1 VADLASAP
9 PGFVELGRKLFAR
22 DCAFLWSATSVAQV
36 PPPVAPEIAFAG
48 RSNVGKSSLLNALT
62 ARKAL
67 ARTSR
72 TPGRT
77 RELHCFALGSSADAA
92 QLCLIDMP
100 GYGHA
105 AAPKE
110 KIASWTELIEEFLRG
125 RTSLLRVFL
134 LIDGRHGA
142 RPNDIEMMRL
152 LNRSAVSYQLVLTKK
167 DELKAAEQE
176 GRLASTSALAGKH
189 PAAFPEVIFTS
200 SHSGEGI
207 SEMRAAIAK
216 LLSECGR

>member
-1 VADLASAP
+1 VADLACAP
-9 PGFVELGRKLFAR
+9 PDFVELGRTLFAR
-22 DCAFLWSATSVAQV
+22 DCAFLWAAGSASQL
-36 PPPVAPEIAFAG
+36 PPPIAPEIAFAG

-62 ARKAL
+62 GRKAL

-77 RELHCFALGSSADAA
+77 RELHCFALGSNAEAA
-92 QLCLIDMP
+92 RLCLVDMP

-110 KIASWTELIEEFLRG
+110 KITSWTQLIGEFLRS
-125 RTSLLRVFL
+125 RASLLRVFL

-142 RPNDIEMMRL
+142 RPIDAEMMRL
-152 LNRSAVSYQLVLTKK
+152 LDRSGVSYQIVLTKK

-176 GRLASTSALAGKH
+176 GRLASVSTLAREH
-189 PAAFPEVIFTS
+189 PAAFPEVIFSS

-207 SEMRAAIAK
+207 CDLRAAIAK
-216 LLSECGR
+216 LLSERGR